1 MCDTVHE
8 NAKYINVLVLQK
20 QLLTKHDE
28 RKKDYK
34 ALFTFKISTVFIY
47 NRLDSI

>member
-34 ALFTFKISTVFIY
+34 ALFTFKIRWEKFSAKSTKQ
-47 NRLDSI
+47 